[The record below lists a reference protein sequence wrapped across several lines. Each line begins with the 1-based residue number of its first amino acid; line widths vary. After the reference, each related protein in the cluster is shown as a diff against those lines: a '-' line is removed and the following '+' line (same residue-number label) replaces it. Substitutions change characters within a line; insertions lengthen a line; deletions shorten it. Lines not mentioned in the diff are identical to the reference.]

1 MQGQK
6 GIVVT
11 ERPRRRIDG
20 SLIALIIGVGALSL
34 GTWVGPTWEGIAYDA
49 MGMAALVA
57 ILWLYEW

>member
-1 MQGQK
+1 
-6 GIVVT
+6 VT

-49 MGMAALVA
+49 IGMAALVA